1 MKGALAANVCLRFL
15 RAGAAAAAAALTSS
29 FRRSG
34 VAQLG
39 PSRFFFFC
47 DAHLLRNVLYV

>member
-1 MKGALAANVCLRFL
+1 MKGVLAANVCLRFL
-15 RAGAAAAAAALTSS
+15 RAGAAAALTLS
-29 FRRSG
+29 FRQSG

-39 PSRFFFFC
+39 PSRFFFFTRC